1 MVGHFLDG
9 VEMTSYKNDFNENKP
24 LSPYSIRFTHEERQ
38 QLEQMAHGISWSE
51 FIRSCLFKENVSIRR
66 TKGRSPVKDEQ
77 ALARLIGVLGQS
89 RIPNNI
95 NQLAKAA
102 NTGSL
107 PVNPETEKRLN
118 EAYNIIRWMRRQL
131 IQALG
136 LKAR

>member
-1 MVGHFLDG
+1 MASCKD
-9 VEMTSYKNDFNENKP
+9 EFNGAKP
-24 LSPYSIRFTHEERQ
+24 LSPFSIRFTKEERQ
-38 QLEQMAHGISWSE
+38 QLEYMAQGTSLGE
-51 FIRSCLFKENVSIRR
+51 YIRSCIFNENSVIRR
-66 TKGRSPVKDEQ
+66 TKGRFPVKDEQ
-77 ALARLIGVLGQS
+77 ALSKLLGMLGQS

-107 PVNPETEKRLN
+107 PVNPDTEKQLH
-118 EAYNIIRWMRRQL
+118 EAYQAVLWMRRQL

>member
-1 MVGHFLDG
+1 MVSQFLDG
-9 VEMTSYKNDFNENKP
+9 VEMTSFKDDFNGNKP
-24 LSPYSIRFTHEERQ
+24 LSPYSIRFTQEERQ
-38 QLEQMAHGISWSE
+38 QLERMAHGISLSE

-107 PVNPETEKRLN
+107 PVNPDTEKRLN
-118 EAYNIIRWMRRQL
+118 EAYNIILWMRRQL

-136 LKAR
+136 LKAE